1 MSQGYCCFVC
11 WAMEK
16 YRKKTKIKWWIKIAR
31 YFGLQYKP
39 STKAVKHW
47 KIKVHT
53 HSSAVPIFLRSWPL
67 FQPVS
72 PYLVRSLTR
81 LCSIH
86 RLCNRAGHSCRLL
99 TRNKSPSTHWRDL
112 CRLSFVFYRKKK
124 HEPPHVTESV
134 QLYFHWHWSKAI
146 DLKYNMVQEPIVRS
160 E

>member
-112 CRLSFVFYRKKK
+112 CRLSFVFYRKK